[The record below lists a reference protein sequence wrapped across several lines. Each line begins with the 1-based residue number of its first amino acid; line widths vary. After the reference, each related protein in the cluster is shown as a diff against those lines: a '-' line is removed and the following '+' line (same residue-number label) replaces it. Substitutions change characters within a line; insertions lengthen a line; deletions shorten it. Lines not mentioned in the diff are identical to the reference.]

1 MHNSII
7 FSRQFDPR
15 KDRRIRLPTNGND
28 RTGSEKMIEDRFEK
42 CPKKTCPCEDWKE
55 CNPARM
61 AYEEK
66 IRAQNNGCEGRTCP
80 CGMNPNCPNRIESEN
95 KKWKARREESVPVI
109 MQWYGSNFRN
119 EIKIVDVCG
128 NG

>member
-1 MHNSII
+1 MA
-7 FSRQFDPR
+7 
-15 KDRRIRLPTNGND
+15 
-28 RTGSEKMIEDRFEK
+28 EDSFEK
-42 CPKKTCPCEDWKE
+42 CPKEICPCEDWID

-66 IRAQNNGCEGRTCP
+66 IRAQNNGCEGRSCP
-80 CGMNPNCPNRIESEN
+80 CGMNPNCPNCANMEN
-95 KKWKARREESVPVI
+95 EQWKNWREDVVPSI
-109 MQWYGSNFRN
+109 TQWYVGQFRN